1 MDLERE
7 RCAFII
13 GSDLEVSLGSMWTIV
28 LLIARPCVLS
38 LNDVERSP
46 W

>member
-38 LNDVERSP
+38 LNDVERSQ